1 MDLHFSART
10 TTDSGVGAHRATARI
25 PTTLNEN
32 KNSVIL
38 SEASEFVARAF
49 CAQQSIQTRVE
60 WTCIPHAGTT
70 TNFPHPERTPNSAER
85 VERIEW
91 TCISPPKSPRTP
103 NERPLPPSFGKPT
116 QNTYAAIMR
125 ERSYYVYIIA
135 SRTRVLYT
143 GMTGN
148 IEARAVQHKTKY
160 FAGFTADYNCCRL
173 VWYESYD
180 DPNRAIAREKQ
191 IKRWIRAK
199 KLALI
204 QKMNPTWIDPSEN
217 WGKPLRPISLEDRI
231 DARMHTSPR
240 LSIKTTTLSS

>member
-1 MDLHFSART
+1 
-10 TTDSGVGAHRATARI
+10 
-25 PTTLNEN
+25 
-32 KNSVIL
+32 
-38 SEASEFVARAF
+38 
-49 CAQQSIQTRVE
+49 
-60 WTCIPHAGTT
+60 
-70 TNFPHPERTPNSAER
+70 
-85 VERIEW
+85 
-91 TCISPPKSPRTP
+91 
-103 NERPLPPSFGKPT
+103 
-116 QNTYAAIMR
+116 MR

-143 GMTGN
+143 GMTSN

-204 QKMNPTWIDPSEN
+204 NKMNPTWIDLSEN
-217 WGKPLRPISLEDRI
+217 WGKPLRPISPEARI
-231 DARMHTSPR
+231 DAPTLASPQ
-240 LSIKTTTLSS
+240 LSTKTKTLSS